1 MRPLVAAS
9 TSFEMEIVMRL
20 RFWRHFG
27 LAASAAALSVLA
39 SAVAYGAWS
48 HHPTSV
54 KSSSSTPPTPVN
66 GGGTTTTTT
75 TTIPSDF
82 TGTIVLGT
90 SKTIHAY
97 LAGGNGLLGVGKAT
111 FLVTSA
117 SPPTSSTT
125 TTTVFANQN
134 GSTTTTN
141 TTVVVAAAPQ
151 VTTTT
156 LANPPPT
163 TSQTSIQVNIPGF
176 GPTTVSKPVVTLSPQ
191 APVNGVTATNL
202 VVTGTITGPVAL
214 AISPGSRSVPFSL
227 TETVQTVAVAPVA
240 PITTTASS
248 TILPPTSSFPRGAF
262 GALAQPEQPEQLASD
277 DVEAEVKAAS
287 DRAQAAIALCGIE
300 TPSCVADALEAYA
313 DVIEKL
319 APQLPPRLQTLPAII
334 RKAAQNIRV
343 AKTPAAAARAVK
355 LAIAEVHKTI
365 ALLRADDAAARQSG
379 TRDGALIVQ
388 TLQVASNKLEKAVG
402 L

>member
-1 MRPLVAAS
+1 
-9 TSFEMEIVMRL
+9 MEKVMRL
-20 RFWRHFG
+20 RFWRP
-27 LAASAAALSVLA
+27 LIVAASAAAFSTFA
-39 SAVAYGAWS
+39 CAAAYAAWS

-54 KSSSSTPPTPVN
+54 NSSSSTPPTPVN

-75 TTIPSDF
+75 TTIPSGF

-97 LAGGNGLLGVGKAT
+97 LAGGSGPLGVGKAT
-111 FLVTSA
+111 FLVTNA

-125 TTTVFANQN
+125 TTTVSGNQN

-141 TTVVVAAAPQ
+141 TTVVAAAAPQ

-163 TSQTSIQVNIPGF
+163 TNQTSIQVNIPGF

-191 APVNGVTATNL
+191 PPVNGVTTTNL
-202 VVTGTITGPVAL
+202 VVTGTITGPVAT

-240 PITTTASS
+240 PTTTTSSS
-248 TILPPTSSFPRGAF
+248 TILLPTSIFPRGAF
-262 GALAQPEQPEQLASD
+262 GAVAQPEQPTSD

-287 DRAQAAIALCGIE
+287 DGAQAAIAACGIE
-300 TPSCVADALEAYA
+300 TPSCVADALDAYA
-313 DVIEKL
+313 DALEKL
-319 APQLPPRLQTLPAII
+319 APRLPPRLRILPAII
-334 RKAAQNIRV
+334 RKAAHNIRV
-343 AKTPAAAARAVK
+343 AKTPAAAVRAVK
-355 LAIAEVHKTI
+355 QAIAEVHKSI
-365 ALLRADDAAARQSG
+365 SLLRADDAATRQVG
-379 TRDGALIVQ
+379 TREGTLIAE